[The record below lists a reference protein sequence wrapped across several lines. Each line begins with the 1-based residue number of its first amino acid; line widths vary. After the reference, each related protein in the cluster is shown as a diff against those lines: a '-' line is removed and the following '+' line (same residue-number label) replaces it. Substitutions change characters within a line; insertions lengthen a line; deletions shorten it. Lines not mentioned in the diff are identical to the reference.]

1 MKLISWNVNGIR
13 ACLNKGFG
21 DFFKTVNADI
31 FCIQETKCQKEQ
43 VEGLEYD
50 GYTSYWNS
58 AEKKG
63 YSGTAVFTK
72 IKPITVTYG
81 IGIEEHD
88 KEGRVIT
95 LEYAKNKKIPI
106 VIATTGF
113 SKEEIQKIEETSKE
127 IPIFRSANMSLDINL
142 MAKILKEVAKVL
154 SNTDIEIIETHHN
167 RKIDSPSGTAILL
180 ADAINEVLEEKK
192 EYDFNRMQK
201 REPRKK
207 SEIGFSSIRGGNIV
221 GEHTVAFFGEN
232 ETLEIKHT
240 SYSRQ
245 VFVEGA
251 IKAVRFLITKENGLY
266 DMNDLINE

>member
-1 MKLISWNVNGIR
+1 MNILLNG
-13 ACLNKGFG
+13 ASGKMGNEVA
-21 DFFKTVNADI
+21 KTVEKIEDMQI
-31 FCIQETKCQKEQ
+31 VSGI
-43 VEGLEYD
+43 GLEED
-50 GYTSYWNS
+50 LSG
-58 AEKKG
+58 KFPI
-63 YSGTAVFTK
+63 YSKTED
-72 IKPITVTYG
+72 IKEDIDIIIDFSVPKATFNV
-81 IGIEEHD
+81 
-88 KEGRVIT
+88 